1 MTIRKIEAGRVITKD
16 VDSFVGTHG
25 TIWYD
30 ELTGGMRLYDGSP
43 GGIAISGGSEYVLH
57 AATTTT
63 LGGVK
68 LGVEL
73 SISNTGTLNV
83 DLSAV
88 TQAII
93 PNIDAEYSLGTPELR
108 WKDIHVS
115 TGSVYI
121 GDLKLSNDIGTLL
134 LGTSAQ
140 LDLDPYTIIRGER
153 DVNNYATISVRNVNT
168 GNNASADI
176 ILYQGGND
184 ADHYVDLGIASDN
197 YAYSEYEIIKP
208 GDTYLFGRG
217 GDVKIG
223 TASSGTDVVFFT
235 GGTNTST
242 NEIARFKDG
251 QGLLLQGNIMF
262 ADGSTMSSAITG
274 LETNSTDTVTISAG
288 FNFVPATNNLQ
299 DIGSDSLRFRDLYL
313 SGNSI
318 YLAGQKVS
326 SSAAGIELPIG
337 STIGGINPGTIVI
350 KGKRDSVELLPI
362 TDVIGDGYIVN
373 LNLWVWSGTEY
384 TDVGQIVG
392 PTGETGLTGLRGLT
406 GLTGPRGASG
416 TGTSGTI
423 SLEISEI
430 NSANSLTNTV
440 TNVTAIR
447 FDKDTGFNVTDLGAG
462 EVKVSLGSAFKTWKV
477 EGQED
482 VVAVGEDTIEL
493 KAGSGVTLTTNPT
506 APTKFITI
514 ASNMVWSSNNW

>member
-1 MTIRKIEAGRVITKD
+1 MPIKKIEAGRVITQNI
-16 VDSFVGTHG
+16 DSFVGTRG

-30 ELTGGMRLYDGSP
+30 ELTGEMRLHDGTP
-43 GGIAISGGSEYVLH
+43 GGIAIGGGSGYVLH

-63 LGGVK
+63 LGGIKV
-68 LGVEL
+68 GREL

-83 DLSAV
+83 DLSAISQPL
-88 TQAII
+88 T

-121 GDLKLSNDIGTLL
+121 GDLKLSNDTGTLL

-140 LDLDPYTIIRGER
+140 IDLDPYTIIRGER

-184 ADHYVDLGIASDN
+184 ADHYADLGIASDN
-197 YAYSEYEIIKP
+197 YSYPGYSVIEA

-217 GDVKIG
+217 GNVKIG

-235 GGTNTST
+235 GGVDSLSS
-242 NEIARFKDG
+242 EIARFKDG
-251 QGLLLQGNIMF
+251 QGLVLQGNITF
-262 ADGSTMSSAITG
+262 ADGSTMSSALIG

-299 DIGSDSLRFRDLYL
+299 DIGSDSSRFRDLYL

-318 YLAGQKVS
+318 YLAGQQVS
-326 SSAAGIELPIG
+326 AGVEGIELPLG
-337 STIGGINPGTIVI
+337 SRIGGINPGTIVI
-350 KGKRDSVELLPI
+350 KGKRDSVELLPV

-373 LNLWVWSGTEY
+373 SNLWVWSGTEY

-392 PTGETGLTGLRGLT
+392 PKGDIGPQGPSGPQGITGA
-406 GLTGPRGASG
+406 TGPQGITGPSGPQGNIGVTGPTGPKGDSG
-416 TGTSGTI
+416 TGTSG
-423 SLEISEI
+423 
-430 NSANSLTNTV
+430 
-440 TNVTAIR
+440 VTAINT
-447 FDKDTGFNVTDLGAG
+447 FIGDFEGLTGSYYDSFGIEVTVTHLDLNETGPLI
-462 EVKVSLGSAFKTWKV
+462 KLNLGLLV
-477 EGQED
+477 
-482 VVAVGEDTIEL
+482 
-493 KAGSGVTLTTNPT
+493 
-506 APTKFITI
+506 
-514 ASNMVWSSNNW
+514 